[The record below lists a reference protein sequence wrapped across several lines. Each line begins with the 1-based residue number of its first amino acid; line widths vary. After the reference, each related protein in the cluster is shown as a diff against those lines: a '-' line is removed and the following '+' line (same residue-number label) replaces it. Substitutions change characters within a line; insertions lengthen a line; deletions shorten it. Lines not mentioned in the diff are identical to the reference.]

1 MGSSHA
7 IVACA
12 ALIVLL
18 STNARGLRVRKDKD
32 VLLATSFLSH
42 HGEYQN
48 PTSTYNL
55 IKEIR
60 KVEAEIEDEVE
71 TLNRDRR
78 LHRGHN
84 KYADDD
90 IRQGLKDEQDMG
102 ASENIPVAELE
113 PQDLDREAKYPV
125 RMLIVDKRSDDDDDE
140 ETKTSFVETALHS
153 DLAQRVVKELNGH
166 VDVLRE
172 SGVVLV
178 DLPAQTTDKQLQEL
192 IETARAQGTIV
203 EPDHLVQSVN
213 TSSKGSND
221 PLLDRLWGMDALNVK
236 GAWDIITT
244 GEPNMGSRRPLVCV
258 LDTGIDYNHPDL
270 RDNMEVNQAERD
282 GTPGVDDD
290 NNGEVDDI
298 YGANMLSKENDP
310 ADDHSHGTHVAG
322 TIGAHGNNGIGVAGV
337 AWAPRLLPCKF
348 LAYTGRGYSSD
359 AVRCIDYCVKRGA
372 DIVNHSWG
380 GSWPSEALR
389 EAVVRTANN
398 GLIHI
403 FAAGNDGVDIDQRAF
418 YPAAFSTEADGLI
431 TVANVKGDPD
441 HGGKRIIEL
450 DRSSNYGIQRVQVAC
465 PGMWILSTVP
475 TSGSSQQPYA
485 EKSGTSMAAPALS
498 GIVALM
504 LAVNPG
510 LSTRQVREGLR
521 QCSVQ
526 QPLLQGKVEWG
537 SMPDAKRCVEYALT
551 THAEGRHK
559 SFRREPSTETS
570 TPPPSPPAQPTPQ
583 PQPHPPP
590 QPETP
595 PSAPSPPPPTPP
607 SAPSPSPRTPP
618 SAPSPSPRTP
628 PCAPSP
634 PPPTPPCAP
643 SPSPPT
649 PPPGSPHKP
658 EPQTPVY
665 PEVPRSTRSP
675 PPSPPPTE
683 SAPGA
688 PPSDTPSC
696 RVPPC
701 SSSPRSGS
709 QPKPPQDNTTTPK
722 MPSLS
727 SPPTEHS
734 TAQPPKHEN
743 DAREEEPPTDE
754 DDFSS
759 VKGKKLGAYE
769 SDGSPRASSCAG
781 AGVLGVFFMVVGLT
795 V

>member
-7 IVACA
+7 VVAFA

-18 STNARGLRVRKDKD
+18 STNARGLRVRNDKD
-32 VLLATSFLSH
+32 VLLATSFLTH

-48 PTSTYNL
+48 PTSTYDL

-60 KVEAEIEDEVE
+60 RVEKEIEDEVE
-71 TLNRDRR
+71 ALNRDRR

-90 IRQGLKDEQDMG
+90 IPQGLKGEQDMG
-102 ASENIPVAELE
+102 AADNTPVAELE

-125 RMLIVDKRSDDDDDE
+125 RMLIVDKRSDDDE
-140 ETKTSFVETALHS
+140 ETKPSFVETALHS
-153 DLAQRVVKELNGH
+153 ELAQRVVKELNGH

-192 IETARAQGTIV
+192 IETAKAQGTIV

-213 TSSKGSND
+213 ASSKGSND
-221 PLLDRLWGMDALNVK
+221 PLLERLWGMDALNVK
-236 GAWDIITT
+236 EAWDIITT
-244 GEPNMGSRRPLVCV
+244 GEANMEGRRPLVCV

-359 AVRCIDYCVKRGA
+359 AVRCINYCVKRGA

-380 GSWPSEALR
+380 GSWPDEALR
-389 EAVVRTANN
+389 EAVVRTAND

-403 FAAGNDGVDIDQRAF
+403 FAAGNAGVDIDQRPF

-441 HGGKRIIEL
+441 HGGKRRL
-450 DRSSNYGIQRVQVAC
+450 DLASSSNYGMQRVQVGC

-475 TSGSSQQPYA
+475 TNGSSQEPYA

-510 LSTRQVREGLR
+510 LSPRQVREGLR

-526 QPLLQGKVEWG
+526 HPFLQGKVEWG

-559 SFRREPSTETS
+559 SFRKHPSTEPS
-570 TPPPSPPAQPTPQ
+570 TPPPPPPAEPTPQ
-583 PQPHPPP
+583 PQPPCR
-590 QPETP
+590 PETP
-595 PSAPSPPPPTPP
+595 PSAPSP
-607 SAPSPSPRTPP
+607 SPS
-618 SAPSPSPRTP
+618 
-628 PCAPSP
+628 
-634 PPPTPPCAP
+634 
-643 SPSPPT
+643 T
-649 PPPGSPHKP
+649 PPPESPHKP

-665 PEVPRSTRSP
+665 PDAPRSAPSPSPPTPPPESPHKPEPQTPVYPDAPRSTRSP
-675 PPSPPPTE
+675 PPPTPPAE
-683 SAPGA
+683 SAPEA
-688 PPSDTPSC
+688 PPSGNPSH
-696 RVPPC
+696 RASPRNR
-701 SSSPRSGS
+701 SSPRSDS
-709 QPKPPQDNTTTPK
+709 QPDPPRGNGTSPE
-722 MPSLS
+722 MPPLS
-727 SPPTEHS
+727 SPPTESS
-734 TAQPPKHEN
+734 TARPPKSEN
-743 DAREEEPPTDE
+743 GAREEEPPTDE
-754 DDFSS
+754 DEFSS
-759 VKGKKLGAYE
+759 VKGKKLDAYA
-769 SDGSPRASSCAG
+769 SDGSPQAASCAG